1 MNLTIT
7 NEKWTLLFVYFV
19 LGAVLIYS
27 YYHYITKGG
36 VSVKTL
42 WGKAYSMRQIY
53 TMSIIL
59 CLISY
64 LIIMLFVVFKT
75 PNSRQNTALISNL
88 VVINVLII
96 TISML
101 WLPLTILYVK
111 EKRSKGVSMMGV
123 LLVLFIV
130 GMASYKQI
138 NLVNALTPESNN
150 CAQTMKTVAT
160 IGAGYFFFH
169 TFFLDFLGWSYGFFS
184 N

>member
-1 MNLTIT
+1 MTS
-7 NEKWTLLFVYFV
+7 EKWTLLFVNLV

-42 WGKAYSMRQIY
+42 WGKAYSVRNFY
-53 TMSIIL
+53 TLSLIL
-59 CLISY
+59 CVVSY
-64 LIIMLFVVFKT
+64 LVMSLFILFKT
-75 PNSRQNTALISNL
+75 PNSRQNLALISNL

-101 WLPLTILYVK
+101 WLPLTLLYVK
-111 EKRSKGVSMMGV
+111 EKDSKSLTMLGV

-130 GMASYKQI
+130 AMSAYKQV
-138 NLVNALTPESNN
+138 NLVKALSPENNN
-150 CAQTMKTVAT
+150 CAQTMKTAAIV
-160 IGAGYFFFH
+160 GAGYFFFH

-184 N
+184 K